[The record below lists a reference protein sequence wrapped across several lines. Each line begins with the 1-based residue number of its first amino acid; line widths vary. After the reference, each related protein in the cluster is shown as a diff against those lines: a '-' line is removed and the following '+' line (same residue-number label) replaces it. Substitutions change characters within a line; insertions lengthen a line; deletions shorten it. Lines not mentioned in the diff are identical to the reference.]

1 MKMMECERRKR
12 KMGIMNGGKG
22 KKYLGMI
29 AAMAAG
35 IVALGGCS
43 KAGKVETAKEPQAKV
58 EQAEKPSGEAVVVE
72 QSAPEPAA
80 AFLIAGLDKYGRPD
94 ALMAVAVS
102 TNKKAIGVMSIPR
115 DAMLDVDGKRQ
126 RVRFLSKVDGATAE
140 AVGGLLG
147 IKIDNR
153 VILDLSA
160 AEKVIDAVGGL
171 DVDVEADMRY
181 ADSKQGLD
189 INIKKGKQRLNGEN
203 AVKYARYKKGS
214 DESGRVDRQQKLV
227 VAFMVR
233 LASPDV
239 IKKAPELAKT
249 LVERPV
255 IKTNMSAADFL
266 ALTTTIGAAGQGG
279 ARAATLPGEWKKTK
293 EGNHIE
299 PDAERARAAMAGL
312 LAE

>member
-43 KAGKVETAKEPQAKV
+43 KAGKVEVAQEPAAQV